1 MPRQTNS
8 IGSGSRPKPLLPD
21 SVWDRVDPLAPDC
34 GANPA
39 QTGLLV
45 LPYLKLG
52 GPGFERLVY
61 ELLQKEG
68 QRPWFFARSGK
79 PQYGVDIVA

>member
-1 MPRQTNS
+1 MPGQTDADVS
-8 IGSGSRPKPLLPD
+8 SVRPTPLSPD

-34 GANPA
+34 GVNPA

-61 ELLQKEG
+61 ELLQAEK
-68 QRPWFFARSGK
+68 
-79 PQYGVDIVA
+79 